1 MCIFWERKRKEDK
14 NKMVGDNQPK
24 EFLVPN
30 LLFPRGNSLFQ
41 VSFPRFSK
49 KFPKFPTPIPGLE
62 FLGIR

>member
-1 MCIFWERKRKEDK
+1 
-14 NKMVGDNQPK
+14 MVGDNQPK

-62 FLGIR
+62 FPGIR